1 MKKQEGNWIPFEF
14 KRDEQGREI
23 LSLPLPD
30 DGEEI
35 LVSDGRFV
43 WIDTFMGDES
53 SMRYLDSNRDFEGLA
68 WMPLPEPY
76 KGENK

>member
-1 MKKQEGNWIPFEF
+1 MTNNWMPFEF
-14 KRDEQGREI
+14 EKDEKGREVF
-23 LSLPLPD
+23 SCPLPD

-43 WIDTFMGDES
+43 WIDTFMGGEEC
-53 SMRYLDSNRDFEGLA
+53 MWYLDNSEELEVLT

-76 KGENK
+76 GKEK